1 MAAGFPAVQ
10 SGSCKDT
17 VTRIVIAT
25 PFPVYTAH
33 ILLSL
38 NSKANVFKTAQKFE
52 YFDLTL

>member
-38 NSKANVFKTAQKFE
+38 NSKANVFKTSQKFE